1 MHSCP
6 PLGPRAACTCGPWRL
21 PAAGRGAGASGAPC
35 AAQTLRSQQPGG
47 VRAAAWAVPAPL
59 WRQRRRRGRAAPG
72 PAEGGACC
80 ARHGRGPL
88 VARAGE
94 PEAAPGAA
102 VHPGEQAGDVEPT
115 PAAPDSVVPAA
126 ARTAVKPQ
134 PAPQPD
140 PRLAWAGAD
149 LAGSRAEPLDAAL
162 AAPGAG
168 VRESLR
174 RIAEDEPRL
183 LAQQQVERMAKGLV
197 GALGGGH
204 ARERDF
210 RGRWQGVMGV
220 LAARARAPGRP
231 RAARP
236 GQVGRRPGHAV
247 AGRARRQPPDHG
259 RACRRGPGA
268 A

>member
-1 MHSCP
+1 M
-6 PLGPRAACTCGPWRL
+6 
-21 PAAGRGAGASGAPC
+21 
-35 AAQTLRSQQPGG
+35 
-47 VRAAAWAVPAPL
+47 
-59 WRQRRRRGRAAPG
+59 
-72 PAEGGACC
+72 
-80 ARHGRGPL
+80 
-88 VARAGE
+88 ARAGE

-102 VHPGEQAGDVEPT
+102 VHPGEQAGDAEPM

-126 ARTAVKPQ
+126 AGTAVKPQ

-220 LAARARAPGRP
+220 LAARARARQGGPARHGLDKWAGDLGTLWQDVRVVNHLIMDEPAGAAPALPGTRARSGARTATPASPEQAGKRVSPRP
-231 RAARP
+231 AEPALRPVASVPTGALTACAAGAPAANGARAPARRCGARGRRAA
-236 GQVGRRPGHAV
+236 
-247 AGRARRQPPDHG
+247 AGRQ
-259 RACRRGPGA
+259 GA
-268 A
+268 